1 MCHIVMEDYL
11 WYALN
16 LNQRLMITQG
26 QVAVKMS
33 DTEKIRTCFSACQ
46 FCGTH
51 VSRWADLTRI

>member
-1 MCHIVMEDYL
+1 MEDYL

-33 DTEKIRTCFSACQ
+33 DTEKILTCFSACQ

-51 VSRWADLTRI
+51 LSRWADLTRI